1 MVPKV
6 FTLPKEEKLIKDF
19 PCSFIQGDK
28 TVFGK
33 FVVAE
38 DHLIFFVDIHKPLQE
53 RIIKEGYLFK
63 SSRETYWR
71 KLYVFVES
79 DAIIFC
85 KKPEHRYNPKS
96 IINWCDIHSVE
107 KVGPEITKKNFSFSI
122 TTTRKTWYLFAA
134 NESDRDEWIEAMRS
148 KIGTPTDQSNVMAI
162 IPLRTVEF
170 IHTVNSY
177 MYSNGFQ
184 VNTRDGQEFY
194 FSSISQDV
202 DTLKEEILKLR
213 DESLK
218 KPQPEDKEEEEDMP
232 PADEESSTAGMDT
245 KDINSTENT
254 IFHKRFQLPESEVLI
269 ESYSCSLVRMISH
282 SGRMYVSQNYVCFYS
297 NIFGV
302 KNIVVI
308 PFRDVI
314 QIKKQNSLFLF
325 PNSIL
330 IKTKDESFFFNTF
343 LYRHNAFTLL
353 KKCLHLAEQKRGSS
367 SPKLSDYAKVIQE
380 DSIDEMMSTD
390 QNLRFT
396 FMIVGSRGDVQPV
409 IALALRLETY
419 GHKCKIATHEAHRKF
434 VEENGLAFYPLA
446 GDPKDLMALCVK
458 NDMFSISFF
467 KEALSKFTHFM
478 ADLLVTCWDACKTD
492 TDVILENPACMAGP
506 SIAEKL
512 GIPLIEMFTIPWTRT
527 TQFPNPFAV
536 SSAASPI
543 YNYSSFVAM
552 EQGMYQP
559 MRGILNKFRSQVLGL
574 PFLGITDYRI
584 HSDRHI
590 PFIYCWSPSVLPK
603 PHDWPEYIDVTG
615 YWFMEPDKNYK
626 PDPKL
631 VQWLKNGP
639 KPIYIGF
646 GSVTVEDPDGLTKTI
661 FEAVKMSGARAVLS
675 KGWGGMGADNYPDYI
690 FPVDNVPHDWLFPF
704 CAGTIQ
710 HGGAGTTAAALRAGI
725 PTMIVPFFGDQ
736 FFWAKRIETLGVG
749 PTHMSIKNI
758 NTEKLS
764 KSINTLLTDR
774 EMIQRA
780 ASLGEQIRSQDGVGR
795 AVAAINRSISHY
807 QKRTEK
813 PEDKKKSPLMR
824 ITIDNRTPNYLRRI
838 KWRMDRGSWG
848 TLPPENIA
856 PGSSETIHV
865 QADSSYLFTGLE
877 GWVVYC
883 TKSISSPPHAPKSLL
898 KRTRSDR
905 IIPLDEK
912 NAPVKP
918 KFGTKGP
925 KPKPVVATP
934 AVESTE
940 RPSLTGSGS
949 KSILKRSR
957 SYSVGDVPTTFNNIN
972 QNNTEVNAN
981 NVNLNNGLKMDEE
994 GEVIHVKNVTFAPEE
1009 LAKGLKENNSVVR
1022 EPKRMNFRALAKS
1035 SPANLLVA
1043 EKNNSVSLIN
1053 MKERCGFYFTKT
1065 AFGLRT
1071 KYYHQATPAFRVE
1084 QDRDND
1090 GITFR
1095 VYYDEQGHLEQ
1106 QRSRRSKVDKRSL
1119 EKVTRHKINKHKKTH
1134 VDDVALEGLKSSQVE
1149 AIEKHNMIAESWRHK
1164 INKAYK
1170 SVEVTIMNDTPFDL
1184 KRSDTVL
1191 KHGFWGRIP
1200 PEKIATGADIS
1211 FGTGSNSR
1219 LSGTEAYVSYEV
1231 SWTEEDGTQVSDILT
1246 LFWNNPILSSAKF
1259 NYHCTKLSVL
1269 VDFDSKRHAKVI
1281 FGIFKKGEAPEL
1293 QKTEELRDILNM
1305 RRSLGAD
1312 SEESGQNGIEA
1323 SNDEYFSTHE
1333 NDDEDGTEG
1342 DRHEDEVPEDS
1353 LTEKFYSASEDQ
1365 ASGGELTANGIIKKP
1380 ATPAINSA

>member
-1 MVPKV
+1 VCAD
-6 FTLPKEEKLIKDF
+6 LILF
-19 PCSFIQGDK
+19 R
-28 TVFGK
+28 
-33 FVVAE
+33 
-38 DHLIFFVDIHKPLQE
+38 FFLRQQE

-107 KVGPEITKKNFSFSI
+107 KIGPEITKKNFCFSI

-148 KIGTPTDQSNVMAI
+148 KIGTSTDQSNVMAI
-162 IPLRTVEF
+162 IPLRTVEY

-177 MYSNGFQ
+177 MYSSGFQ

-194 FSSISQDV
+194 FSSINENV
-202 DTLKEEILKLR
+202 DALKEEILALR

-218 KPQPEDKEEEEDMP
+218 KPQIEDKEEEEDMP
-232 PADEESSTAGMDT
+232 PQEEESSGAGLDT
-245 KDINSTENT
+245 KDPTSTENT
-254 IFHKRFQLPESEVLI
+254 IFHKRFQLPDTEVLI

-314 QIKKQNSLFLF
+314 QVKKQNSLFLF

-353 KKCLHLAEQKRGSS
+353 KKCLHMAEQKKGST
-367 SPKLSDYAKVIQE
+367 SPKLSEYAKVIQE
-380 DSIDEMMSTD
+380 ESSDEILASD

-434 VEENGLAFYPLA
+434 VEDNGLAFFPLA

-492 TDVILENPACMAGP
+492 TDVILENPPCMAGP

-512 GIPLIEMFTIPWTRT
+512 GIPLIELFTIPWTRT

-552 EQGMYQP
+552 EQGMFQP
-559 MRGILNKFRSQVLGL
+559 MRSILNKFRSQVLGL

-590 PFIYCWSPSVLPK
+590 PFLYCWSPSVLPK

-631 VQWLKNGP
+631 VKWLEEGP

-675 KGWGGMGADNYPDYI
+675 KGWGGMGADEYPDYI
-690 FPVDNVPHDWLFPF
+690 FPVDNVPHDWLFPR

-710 HGGAGTTAAALRAGI
+710 HGGAGTTAAALCAGI

-736 FFWAKRIETLGVG
+736 FFWGKRIEDLGVG

-758 NTEKLS
+758 TVEKLS
-764 KSINTLLTDR
+764 KSINALLTDQK
-774 EMIQRA
+774 MIQRA
-780 ASLGEQIRSQDGVGR
+780 ASIGEQIRSQDGVGR

-807 QKRTEK
+807 HKRTEK

-883 TKSISSPPHAPKSLL
+883 TKSISSPPHAPKNFL

-905 IIPLDEK
+905 AISKDEK
-912 NAPVKP
+912 KSPVMP
-918 KFGTKGP
+918 KFGSKGP
-925 KPKPVVATP
+925 KPKTAIATQGSP
-934 AVESTE
+934 AEQPALS
-940 RPSLTGSGS
+940 RSGR
-949 KSILKRSR
+949 SILKRSR
-957 SYSVGDVPTTFNNIN
+957 SRSVGDVPTLAFNNVN
-972 QNNTEVNAN
+972 HNNAEVSAN
-981 NVNLNNGLKMDEE
+981 NVNFNNGLLVDDE
-994 GEVIHVKNVTFAPEE
+994 GEIIHVKNVTFAPEE
-1009 LAKGLKENNSVVR
+1009 LAKELANENTLR
-1022 EPKRMNFRALAKS
+1022 EPKRLSRALAKS
-1035 SPANLLVA
+1035 SPANLLAA
-1043 EKNNSVSLIN
+1043 EKNTGMLS
-1053 MKERCGFYFTKT
+1053 C
-1065 AFGLRT
+1065 
-1071 KYYHQATPAFRVE
+1071 AT
-1084 QDRDND
+1084 
-1090 GITFR
+1090 
-1095 VYYDEQGHLEQ
+1095 
-1106 QRSRRSKVDKRSL
+1106 
-1119 EKVTRHKINKHKKTH
+1119 
-1134 VDDVALEGLKSSQVE
+1134 
-1149 AIEKHNMIAESWRHK
+1149 
-1164 INKAYK
+1164 
-1170 SVEVTIMNDTPFDL
+1170 
-1184 KRSDTVL
+1184 
-1191 KHGFWGRIP
+1191 
-1200 PEKIATGADIS
+1200 
-1211 FGTGSNSR
+1211 
-1219 LSGTEAYVSYEV
+1219 
-1231 SWTEEDGTQVSDILT
+1231 
-1246 LFWNNPILSSAKF
+1246 
-1259 NYHCTKLSVL
+1259 
-1269 VDFDSKRHAKVI
+1269 
-1281 FGIFKKGEAPEL
+1281 
-1293 QKTEELRDILNM
+1293 
-1305 RRSLGAD
+1305 
-1312 SEESGQNGIEA
+1312 
-1323 SNDEYFSTHE
+1323 
-1333 NDDEDGTEG
+1333 
-1342 DRHEDEVPEDS
+1342 
-1353 LTEKFYSASEDQ
+1353 
-1365 ASGGELTANGIIKKP
+1365 
-1380 ATPAINSA
+1380 